1 MIDLMLNRYA
11 KGRLVRRAGL
21 FWVAFLLLCTSLVRA
36 DGLALLEQFLKT
48 SRSGRAEFTQVVTA
62 PSEQGMRSK
71 TSSGSF
77 SFFRPHQFRFDYKKP
92 YPQTIVAD
100 GQTLWLYDPD
110 LAQVTARSQ
119 SQALSSTPAGWLTS
133 GPDLSVLKNEFQWQA
148 EPDAQ
153 GLSWV
158 RALPKAKDSP
168 FQSIRIGLRQE
179 LADLQLGALEI
190 MDAFGQKSVLTFAR
204 YESNPAGLGSAQFK
218 FSPPKGVDL
227 IRP

>member
-1 MIDLMLNRYA
+1 MIDPVLIQCA
-11 KGRLVRRAGL
+11 QGRLVRRAGL
-21 FWVAFLLLCTSLVRA
+21 FWVAFLLLCTGPVRA
-36 DGLALLEQFLKT
+36 DGLAVLEQFLKS
-48 SRSGRAEFTQVVTA
+48 SRSGRAEFTQVVTS
-62 PSEQGMRSK
+62 PSEQGLRSK

-77 SFFRPHQFRFDYKKP
+77 SFYRPHLFRFDYKKP

-119 SQALSSTPAGWLTS
+119 AQALSSTPAGWLTS
-133 GPDLSVLKNEFQWQA
+133 GQDLSVLKNEFQWQT

-158 RALPKAKDSP
+158 RAVPKAQDSP

-179 LADLQLGALEI
+179 PADLQLGVLEI
-190 MDAFGQKSVLTFAR
+190 MDAFGQKSVLSFAR
-204 YESNPAGLGSAQFK
+204 YESNPQGLGPAQFK